1 MPVILIELVL
11 VLGVTLGIGL
21 WQLYDVNKA
30 LKEDSG
36 DDRNEAET
44 AEDPGSTSDAGA
56 EDDRNHGPD

>member
-30 LKEDSG
+30 LKEDKDEAAEG
-36 DDRNEAET
+36 DSANT
-44 AEDPGSTSDAGA
+44 
-56 EDDRNHGPD
+56 EDDRDGAG

>member
-30 LKEDSG
+30 LKDGEKEKEKDVSSSG
-36 DDRNEAET
+36 DAKRI
-44 AEDPGSTSDAGA
+44 DPDPADSSSN
-56 EDDRNHGPD
+56 DDR